1 MNHKS
6 NYIQK
11 KIVFCGSFQEK
22 LLLNEDIK
30 WDILAAERE
39 KGKKLPDALQ
49 TFIVRG

>member
-1 MNHKS
+1 MDHNS

-11 KIVFCGSFQEK
+11 EIVVCGSFQEK

-30 WDILAAERE
+30 WDILVAERE

-49 TFIVRG
+49 TFIVGG